1 VLDQDAKGF
10 RPIESL
16 ISYFE
21 SADFLAA
28 GDVQITHNG
37 EVVTDVDVIAYKE
50 GKLFLG
56 QAKVVIEPDTIYE
69 VWKAE
74 MRLEHAAEQLRKS
87 ISYQDELVKALTK
100 KYPGA
105 LINVEEVFSFIL
117 TNIRQVTE
125 MTIDGFPVVD
135 LPYVNRS
142 RSMTKLSAWCGLGGW
157 AAHI

>member
-1 VLDQDAKGF
+1 M
-10 RPIESL
+10 
-16 ISYFE
+16 
-21 SADFLAA
+21 
-28 GDVQITHNG
+28 
-37 EVVTDVDVIAYKE
+37 
-50 GKLFLG
+50 
-56 QAKVVIEPDTIYE
+56 VIEPDTIYE

-74 MRLEHAAEQLRKS
+74 KRLEHAAEQLRKS
-87 ISYQDELVKALTK
+87 ISYQDELVRALTK